1 MPGEGLTHGPPA
13 TKKAGGSHHGFSQI
27 NRHSPRNGFNGVVL
41 PGDRTG
47 DRAFLPPS
55 SARSSSRQL
64 GISVGMPGPH
74 DFAVRNDISRPHKDC
89 ALNHRVHRIP
99 LSTLVTIAKRPSC
112 ESRTAGHNTISDFR
126 QQKIFQSRPRNRCA
140 VESTHKIRL
149 FAGAI
154 FARLRRRERRASAQH
169 ELIRPTGNRSGALW
183 CRQNARI
190 EARSGFLKGG
200 RPWQV
205 NAISR
210 RC

>member
-13 TKKAGGSHHGFSQI
+13 TKKAGGSHHSFSQI
-27 NRHSPRNGFNGVVL
+27 NRHSPRNGFNGVLRAL
-41 PGDRTG
+41 PG

-89 ALNHRVHRIP
+89 ALTP
-99 LSTLVTIAKRPSC
+99 SRPSHPAFHARDDREAPPC

-126 QQKIFQSRPRNRCA
+126 QQKILQSRPRNRCA